1 MFFRNAL
8 INQIHFFILQ
18 TDCRFS
24 INNAVRSGNYA
35 VALQIEDFKD
45 SSSTVPLSSVPLQ
58 FIFTVGSSPSC
69 SYHSYF
75 VSPTPPDGDT
85 LQSQNGSLQFIARA
99 QVLSY
104 APAM

>member
-1 MFFRNAL
+1 M
-8 INQIHFFILQ
+8 
-18 TDCRFS
+18 
-24 INNAVRSGNYA
+24 RSGNYA